1 MKNQSKMKKLI
12 ITICIA
18 IVFVGFTSCKSEEQ
32 KKAEQFFSEMLSN
45 EFSNEDRYKPIKT
58 TVKVAKSIPQ
68 NDKFCLMKADTMIY
82 YHDKIKEIVALTEP
96 FIDAQIITKD
106 IVRDILRLNM
116 YYSNYNRIRNELI
129 EYISSMDTTK
139 IIGWEISQD
148 FETIT
153 YGKCQSI
160 FIVDENFQKTFILD
174 FSNIVEARSIID
186 MIINNKLSEFKIIPI
201 SK

>member
-1 MKNQSKMKKLI
+1 MKKLI

-32 KKAEQFFSEMLSN
+32 KKAEQFFSEMFSN
-45 EFSNEDRYKPIKT
+45 EFSNEDGYKPIKT
-58 TVKVAKSIPQ
+58 TVEVAKSIPQ

-82 YHDKIKEIVALTEP
+82 YHDKIKEIIALTEP

-106 IVRDILRLNM
+106 IVRDILRVNM
-116 YYSNYNRIRNELI
+116 YSNNYNRIRSELM

-139 IIGWEISQD
+139 IIGWEISQN
-148 FETIT
+148 FETIH
-153 YGKCQSI
+153 GECQSI
-160 FIVDENFQKTFILD
+160 FIVDENFQKKFSLD
-174 FSNIVEARSIID
+174 FSNIVDARCIID
-186 MIINNKLSEFKIIPI
+186 MIINNELPELKTIPI